1 MDAFTTR
8 FGVRRVEVHK
18 TDQGHPWRVVVNGE
32 TLFVRGVNWVPVD
45 ALAGRAK
52 PARYAAL
59 LGRAQAAG
67 VNFVRVWG
75 GGGRERRAFYDLC
88 DELGLLVW
96 QEFPIACVFLDH
108 LPRQAA
114 YRALLRQEAAG
125 MVQAL
130 RNHPSLFIWCGGNEW
145 SPARHRSIV
154 AVLADAV
161 ASDDGTRPFTP
172 ASPGPGDAH
181 HWRVWHGRAP
191 LSAYRA
197 EQASMVSEFGLQA
210 APDVASLRQFL
221 TQAELW
227 PPGVGWQRH
236 NAELAKLERYAR
248 WFESA
253 GKTHALERFVQASQ
267 RAQAAGLQ
275 ILIEHVRRRRDA
287 TGGLAVWQWNEPW
300 PSICWSV
307 VDYFDRP
314 KLALAVLQRSMQ
326 PLLVS
331 LDYPL
336 AAYRPGDLLAGML
349 WVVNDG
355 VESQAGCWLRA
366 SLEREEKEGSTLLE
380 LPCSAPAQAARQVGK
395 LALRLPAGFSHLRLE
410 LRQGNSLLAHNVYD
424 LRFYDAGP
432 DSIGQAA
439 RRRMVDLILR

>member
-1 MDAFTTR
+1 VA
-8 FGVRRVEVHK
+8 
-18 TDQGHPWRVVVNGE
+18 VNGKQ
-32 TLFVRGVNWVPVD
+32 LFLRGVNWVPLD
-45 ALAGRAK
+45 ALAGRASCE
-52 PARYAAL
+52 RYAAL
-59 LGRAQAAG
+59 LDLAQATG

-75 GGGRERRAFYDLC
+75 GGGRERRAFYDRC

-108 LPRQAA
+108 LPRRPA
-114 YRALLRQEAAG
+114 YYALLRQEAAG

-130 RNHPSLFIWCGGNEW
+130 RNHPSLFLWCGGNEW
-145 SPARHRSIV
+145 SPARHRPV
-154 AVLADAV
+154 VRLLADV
-161 ASDDGTRPFTP
+161 IASDDGARPFTP

-197 EQASMVSEFGLQA
+197 ERASMVSEFGLQA
-210 APDVASLRQFL
+210 APEFASLRQFL
-221 TQAELW
+221 GDAEVW
-227 PPGVGWQRH
+227 PPGAGWQRH

-248 WFESA
+248 WFEDGGESDP
-253 GKTHALERFVQASQ
+253 LERFVQASQ

-275 ILIEHVRRRRDA
+275 ILIEHVRRGRGA
-287 TGGLAVWQWNEPW
+287 TGGLALWQWNEPW
-300 PSICWSV
+300 PSICWSI
-307 VDYFDRP
+307 VDYYGRP
-314 KLALAVLQRSMQ
+314 KLALAVLRRSMQ

-336 AAYRPGDLLAGML
+336 AAYRPGDLLAGVL

-355 VESQAGCWLRA
+355 VEALAGCWLRV
-366 SLEREEKEGSTLLE
+366 SLEGGGEAGKGRKEGITLLD
-380 LPCSAPAQAARQVGK
+380 LPCGAPAQAASPVGK
-395 LALRLPAGFSHLRLE
+395 LALRMPAGFSHLRLE

-424 LRFYDAGP
+424 LRFHDAGP
-432 DSIGQAA
+432 DSVGQAA